1 MALQDL
7 RNKEPILVTV
17 PVSRK
22 SPILSPLE
30 PKTPDSANRITIA
43 SAPKIIKSSIST
55 PKSPD
60 VAVPKATKGAI
71 FKNQTILDSDLPVRV
86 KSPPLEVELARPVQ
100 PQPTPKPIKLGQVA
114 NENQFDYRKSPD
126 LSPKS
131 PVQSPK
137 RQSPEPVSP
146 MSPKMAGVKS
156 PDTTRRLSDPR
167 GSISSPDSEVSCL
180 SPISISPDNITPP
193 EPPAKPSLDGKTQ
206 SQPERA
212 TFTIQNSEHKKNMS
226 LTMADIRN
234 KLQNKKQQSI
244 KRMTQKVF
252 YRQKE
257 YRGGLFR
264 NAYIL
269 GIPMRKRPFIHF
281 KIARLDP
288 LR

>member
-17 PVSRK
+17 PVGKK
-22 SPILSPLE
+22 SPIVSPLE
-30 PKTPDSANRITIA
+30 SKTPDSSNRITIA

-71 FKNQTILDSDLPVRV
+71 FKNQTILDSDIPVRV

-100 PQPTPKPIKLGQVA
+100 PQPTPKPFKMSQMA
-114 NENQFDYRKSPD
+114 TEHQFDYRKSPD

-137 RQSPEPVSP
+137 RLSPEP
-146 MSPKMAGVKS
+146 MSPKTAAVKS
-156 PDTTRRLSDPR
+156 PDMTRRLSDPR

-193 EPPAKPSLDGKTQ
+193 EPPAKPSLDGKN
-206 SQPERA
+206 QPERA

-226 LTMADIRN
+226 LTMADIRS

-244 KRMTQKVF
+244 KRMTQKVC
-252 YRQKE
+252 E
-257 YRGGLFR
+257 RG
-264 NAYIL
+264 
-269 GIPMRKRPFIHF
+269 
-281 KIARLDP
+281 ARLIPRCDV
-288 LR
+288 LRYLLGAEIRTDWSLVGCKKEKPKNPFRL

>member
-17 PVSRK
+17 PVGRK
-22 SPILSPLE
+22 SPIVSPLE
-30 PKTPDSANRITIA
+30 SKSPDQTNRITIA
-43 SAPKIIKSSIST
+43 AAPKIIKSSIST

-86 KSPPLEVELARPVQ
+86 KSPPLEVELARPIQ
-100 PQPTPKPIKLGQVA
+100 PQPTPKPFKMGQMA
-114 NENQFDYRKSPD
+114 TEHQSDYRKSPD
-126 LSPKS
+126 LSSKS

-137 RQSPEPVSP
+137 QLSPEP
-146 MSPKMAGVKS
+146 MSPKTAVVKS
-156 PDTTRRLSDPR
+156 PDMSRRLSDPR

-193 EPPAKPSLDGKTQ
+193 EPPAKPLLDGKNQ
-206 SQPERA
+206 NQPERA

-226 LTMADIRN
+226 LTMADIRS

-252 YRQKE
+252 LRMSWTK
-257 YRGGLFR
+257 
-264 NAYIL
+264 ATL
-269 GIPMRKRPFIHF
+269 G
-281 KIARLDP
+281 
-288 LR
+288 

>member
-7 RNKEPILVTV
+7 RNKEPILVTI

-22 SPILSPLE
+22 TPVVSPLE
-30 PKTPDSANRITIA
+30 PKNLDSANQNRITIA

-86 KSPPLEVELARPVQ
+86 KSPPLEVELARPRQ
-100 PQPTPKPIKLGQVA
+100 PQPTPKPFKLA
-114 NENQFDYRKSPD
+114 NESQFDYRKSPE

-131 PVQSPK
+131 PTPSVQQQK
-137 RQSPEPVSP
+137 SPEP
-146 MSPKMAGVKS
+146 MSPKTVKS
-156 PDTTRRLSDPR
+156 PDMSRRLSDPR

-193 EPPAKPSLDGKTQ
+193 EPPAKPSLDIKENKN
-206 SQPERA
+206 QPERA
-212 TFTIQNSEHKKNMS
+212 TFTIQNTEQKRNMS

-244 KRMTQKVF
+244 KRMTQKV
-252 YRQKE
+252 KLMGE
-257 YRGGLFR
+257 VL
-264 NAYIL
+264 
-269 GIPMRKRPFIHF
+269 RPLNY
-281 KIARLDP
+281 KL
-288 LR
+288 

>member
-22 SPILSPLE
+22 SPIVSPLSP
-30 PKTPDSANRITIA
+30 TDSSANQNRITIA

-86 KSPPLEVELARPVQ
+86 KSPPLEVELARPKQ
-100 PQPTPKPIKLGQVA
+100 PQPTPKPFKMPDQT
-114 NENQFDYRKSPD
+114 DYRKSPEM
-126 LSPKS
+126 SPKS
-131 PVQSPK
+131 PVQQRK
-137 RQSPEPVSP
+137 SPEP
-146 MSPKMAGVKS
+146 MSPKTVKS
-156 PDTTRRLSDPR
+156 PDMSRRLSDPR

-180 SPISISPDNITPP
+180 SPISISPDNITAP
-193 EPPAKPSLDGKTQ
+193 EPPAKPALDSKT
-206 SQPERA
+206 QPERA
-212 TFTIQNSEHKKNMS
+212 TFTIQNTEQKRNMS

-244 KRMTQKVF
+244 KRMTQKV
-252 YRQKE
+252 
-257 YRGGLFR
+257 GV
-264 NAYIL
+264 
-269 GIPMRKRPFIHF
+269 
-281 KIARLDP
+281 P
-288 LR
+288 LWCHMFVTRVMLMTCHHH

>member
-17 PVSRK
+17 PVGRK
-22 SPILSPLE
+22 SPIVSPLE
-30 PKTPDSANRITIA
+30 SKSPDQTNRITIA
-43 SAPKIIKSSIST
+43 AAPKIIKSSIST

-86 KSPPLEVELARPVQ
+86 KSPPLEVELARPIQ
-100 PQPTPKPIKLGQVA
+100 PQPTPKPFKMGQMA
-114 NENQFDYRKSPD
+114 TEHQSDYRKSPD
-126 LSPKS
+126 LSSKS

-137 RQSPEPVSP
+137 QLSPEP
-146 MSPKMAGVKS
+146 MSPKTAVVKS
-156 PDTTRRLSDPR
+156 PDMSRRLSDPR

-180 SPISISPDNITPP
+180 SPISISPDNITPS
-193 EPPAKPSLDGKTQ
+193 EPPAKPLLDGKNQ
-206 SQPERA
+206 NQPERA

-226 LTMADIRN
+226 LTMADIRS

-252 YRQKE
+252 LRMSWNK
-257 YRGGLFR
+257 
-264 NAYIL
+264 ATL
-269 GIPMRKRPFIHF
+269 G
-281 KIARLDP
+281 
-288 LR
+288 